1 MNQDQWI
8 DLGLYASY
16 ILVGVALLTA
26 IVMNLINALKDPKT
40 LVKSAAGI
48 IGLGVV
54 FLIGY
59 SMAPEV
65 LDSAAITA
73 FENAKIDVTAESTSR
88 TFKLVGGAM
97 TTTLVLVVVAVVGLV
112 YSSISKLIG

>member
-16 ILVGVALLTA
+16 ILAGIAVVTA
-26 IVMNLINALKDPKT
+26 VVMNLINALKDPKT
-40 LVKSAAGI
+40 LIKSVAGI
-48 IGLGVV
+48 AVLGIV

-65 LDSAAITA
+65 LDSASRVA
-73 FENAKIDVTAESTSR
+73 FENAKFDVNAESTGKAY
-88 TFKLVGGAM
+88 KLVGGAM
-97 TTTLVLVVVAVVGLV
+97 TTTLVLVVIAVVGLV
-112 YSSISKLIG
+112 YSSVAKLIR

>member
-16 ILVGVALLTA
+16 ILLGIALVAA
-26 IVMNLINALKDPKT
+26 IVMNLANAVKDPRSLIKG
-40 LVKSAAGI
+40 VAGI
-48 IGLGVV
+48 VLLGII

-59 SMAPEV
+59 SMAPDV
-65 LDSAAITA
+65 LDAAAIRA
-73 FENAKIDVTAESTSR
+73 FEAAEMDITADSTK
-88 TFKLVGGAM
+88 TTYKLVGGAM

-112 YSSISKLIG
+112 YSSVAKLIG